1 MMTSSAN
8 PFGVKALTFDVFGT
22 TVDWRGSLIREAE
35 TWGRARNLQVDWASF
50 ADSWRAGYAPA
61 MDQVRK
67 GLIPWMNLDQLH
79 RGILDK
85 LFDDLKIKN
94 VSEAEK
100 EQFNKVWHRLHPWP
114 DTVAGL
120 TRLKTRF
127 FLATLSNGNVSLLVE
142 MAKFAGLPWDAV
154 LGAEIFKH
162 YKPDPETYLGA
173 AALLGCRP
181 QEVMMV
187 AAHPKDLRAA
197 VKLGLRTA
205 FVPRPR
211 EHGDRN
217 PDATTDTNFDIIATD
232 FIDLAEK
239 LGC

>member
-1 MMTSSAN
+1 MVLAQN
-8 PFGVKALTFDVFGT
+8 IFGIKALTFDVFGT

-35 TWGRARNLQVDWASF
+35 EWGRARGLEIDWASF

-67 GLIPWMNLDQLH
+67 GQLPWMNLDQLH
-79 RGILDK
+79 RKILDR
-85 LFDDLKIKN
+85 LFAEYKIEGL
-94 VSEAEK
+94 SEIEK
-100 EQFNKVWHRLHPWP
+100 EHFNKSWHRLHPWP
-114 DTVAGL
+114 DAIAGL
-120 TRLKTRF
+120 TRLKRKF
-127 FLATLSNGNVSLLVE
+127 ILSTLSNGNVSLLVD

-154 LGAEIFKH
+154 LCAEIFRH

-173 AALLGCRP
+173 AEMLGCKP
-181 QEVMMV
+181 QKVMMV
-187 AAHPKDLRAA
+187 AAHPNDLRAA
-197 VKLGLRTA
+197 AKLGLRTA

-211 EHGDRN
+211 EHGARN
-217 PDATTDTNFDIIATD
+217 PDATTDTNFDVIATD

>member
-1 MMTSSAN
+1 MVLAQN
-8 PFGVKALTFDVFGT
+8 IFGVKALTFDVFGT

-35 TWGRARNLQVDWASF
+35 EWGRARGLEINWPRF

-67 GLIPWMNLDQLH
+67 GLLPWMNLDQLH
-79 RGILDK
+79 RKILDR
-85 LFDDLKIKN
+85 LFAEYKIDGL
-94 VSEAEK
+94 SETEK
-100 EQFNKVWHRLHPWP
+100 EHFNKAWHRLHPWP
-114 DTVAGL
+114 DSVAGL
-120 TRLKTRF
+120 TRLKTKF
-127 FLATLSNGNVSLLVE
+127 ILSTLSNGNVSLLVE

-154 LGAEIFKH
+154 LCAEIFRH
-162 YKPDPETYLGA
+162 YKPDSETYLGA
-173 AALLGCRP
+173 AEMLGCKP

-187 AAHPKDLRAA
+187 AAHPNDLRAA
-197 VKLGLRTA
+197 QKLGLRAA

-217 PDATTDTNFDIIATD
+217 PDATMDTDFDVIATD

>member
-1 MMTSSAN
+1 MVLAQN
-8 PFGVKALTFDVFGT
+8 IFGVKALTFDVFGT

-35 TWGRARNLQVDWASF
+35 EWGRARGLEINWPRF

-67 GLIPWMNLDQLH
+67 GLLPWMNLDQLH
-79 RGILDK
+79 RKILDR
-85 LFDDLKIKN
+85 LFAEYKIDGL
-94 VSEAEK
+94 SETEK
-100 EQFNKVWHRLHPWP
+100 EHFNKAWHRLHPWP
-114 DTVAGL
+114 DSVAGL
-120 TRLKTRF
+120 TRLKSKF
-127 FLATLSNGNVSLLVE
+127 ILSTLSNGNVSLLVD
-142 MAKFAGLPWDAV
+142 MAKFASLPWDAI
-154 LGAEIFKH
+154 LCAEIFRH
-162 YKPDPETYLGA
+162 YKPDSETYLGA
-173 AALLGCRP
+173 AEMLGCKP

-187 AAHPKDLRAA
+187 AAHPNDLRAA
-197 VKLGLRTA
+197 QKLGLRTA

-217 PDATTDTNFDIIATD
+217 PDATTDTDFDVIATD

>member
-1 MMTSSAN
+1 MVLAQN
-8 PFGVKALTFDVFGT
+8 IFGVKALTFDVFGT

-35 TWGRARNLQVDWASF
+35 EWGRARGLEINWPRF

-67 GLIPWMNLDQLH
+67 GLLPWMNLDQLH
-79 RGILDK
+79 RKILDR
-85 LFDDLKIKN
+85 LFAEYKIDDL
-94 VSEAEK
+94 SETEK
-100 EQFNKVWHRLHPWP
+100 EHFNKAWHRLHPWP
-114 DTVAGL
+114 DSVPGL
-120 TRLKTRF
+120 SRLKTKF
-127 FLATLSNGNVSLLVE
+127 ILSTLSNGNVSLLVD

-154 LGAEIFKH
+154 LCAEIFHH

-173 AALLGCRP
+173 AELLGCKP
-181 QEVMMV
+181 QEVIMV
-187 AAHPKDLRAA
+187 AAHPNDLRAA
-197 VKLGLRTA
+197 QKLGLRTA

-217 PDATTDTNFDIIATD
+217 PDATTDTDFDVIATD
-232 FIDLAEK
+232 FVDLAEK

>member
-1 MMTSSAN
+1 MVLAQN
-8 PFGVKALTFDVFGT
+8 IFGVKALAFDVFGT

-35 TWGRARNLQVDWASF
+35 EWGRARGLEINWPRF

-67 GLIPWMNLDQLH
+67 GLLPWMNLDQLH
-79 RGILDK
+79 RKILDQ
-85 LFDDLKIKN
+85 LFAEYKIDGL
-94 VSEAEK
+94 SETEK
-100 EQFNKVWHRLHPWP
+100 EHFNKVWHRLHPWP
-114 DTVAGL
+114 DSVPGL
-120 TRLKTRF
+120 TRLKTKF
-127 FLATLSNGNVSLLVE
+127 ILSTLSNGNVSLLVD

-154 LGAEIFKH
+154 LCAEIFRH
-162 YKPDPETYLGA
+162 YKPDSETYLGA
-173 AALLGCRP
+173 AEMLGCKPR
-181 QEVMMV
+181 EVMMV
-187 AAHPKDLRAA
+187 AAHPNDLRAA
-197 VKLGLRTA
+197 GKLGLRTA

-217 PDATTDTNFDIIATD
+217 PDATMDTDFDVIATD

>member
-1 MMTSSAN
+1 MVLAQN
-8 PFGVKALTFDVFGT
+8 IFGIKALTFDVFGT
-22 TVDWRGSLIREAE
+22 TVDWRGSLIGEAE
-35 TWGRARNLQVDWASF
+35 QWGRARGLEINWPRF

-61 MDQVRK
+61 MDQVRR
-67 GLIPWMNLDQLH
+67 GSLPWMNLDQLH
-79 RGILDK
+79 RKILDK
-85 LFDDLKIKN
+85 LLIEHKIDGL
-94 VSEAEK
+94 SETEK
-100 EQFNKVWHRLHPWP
+100 EHFNKVWHRLHAWP
-114 DTVAGL
+114 DAIAGL

-127 FLATLSNGNVSLLVE
+127 VLSTLSNGNVSLLVD

-154 LGAEIFKH
+154 LCAEIFRH
-162 YKPDPETYLGA
+162 YKPDSETYLGA
-173 AALLGCRP
+173 AELLGCKP

-187 AAHPKDLRAA
+187 AAHPSDLRAA
-197 VKLGLRTA
+197 QKLGLRTA

-217 PDATTDTNFDIIATD
+217 PDATTDTDFDVIATD

>member
-1 MMTSSAN
+1 MTSSAN

-35 TWGRARNLQVDWASF
+35 VWGGARDLRIDWAKF

-67 GLIPWMNLDQLH
+67 GQLPWMNLDQLH

-85 LFDDLKIKN
+85 LFAELKIEG

-100 EQFNKVWHRLHPWP
+100 QHFNNVWHRLHPWL
-114 DTVAGL
+114 DSVAGL
-120 TRLKTRF
+120 TCLKKKF
-127 FLATLSNGNVSLLVE
+127 ILATLSNGNLSLLVE

-154 LGAEIFKH
+154 LSAELFKH
-162 YKPDPETYLGA
+162 YKPDQETYLGA
-173 AALLGCRP
+173 AVLLGCKP
-181 QEVMMV
+181 AEVMMV
-187 AAHPKDLRAA
+187 AAHPNDLKAA
-197 VKLGLRTA
+197 AQLGLRTA

-217 PDATTDTNFDIIATD
+217 PDATTDTDFDVIATD
-232 FIDLAEK
+232 FVDLAAK

>member
-1 MMTSSAN
+1 MVLAQN
-8 PFGVKALTFDVFGT
+8 IFGVKALTFDVFGT

-35 TWGRARNLQVDWASF
+35 QWGRSRHLEIDWPRF

-67 GLIPWMNLDQLH
+67 GLLPWMNLDQLH
-79 RGILDK
+79 RKILDQ
-85 LFDDLKIKN
+85 LFAEYKIDGL
-94 VSEAEK
+94 SETEK
-100 EQFNKVWHRLHPWP
+100 EHFNKVWHRLHPWP
-114 DTVAGL
+114 DSVPGL
-120 TRLKTRF
+120 TRLKTKF
-127 FLATLSNGNVSLLVE
+127 ILSTLSNGNVSLLVD

-154 LGAEIFKH
+154 LCAEIFRH
-162 YKPDPETYLGA
+162 YKPDSETYLGA
-173 AALLGCRP
+173 AEMLGCKPR
-181 QEVMMV
+181 EVMMV
-187 AAHPKDLRAA
+187 AAHPNDLRAA
-197 VKLGLRTA
+197 GKLGLRTA

-217 PDATTDTNFDIIATD
+217 PDATMDTDFDVIATD

>member
-1 MMTSSAN
+1 MVLAQN
-8 PFGVKALTFDVFGT
+8 IFGVKALTFDVFGT

-35 TWGRARNLQVDWASF
+35 EWGRARGLEINWPRF

-67 GLIPWMNLDQLH
+67 GLVPWMNLDQLH
-79 RGILDK
+79 RKILDR
-85 LFDDLKIKN
+85 LFAEYKIDGL
-94 VSEAEK
+94 SETEK
-100 EQFNKVWHRLHPWP
+100 EHFNKAWHRLHPWP
-114 DTVAGL
+114 DSVAGL
-120 TRLKTRF
+120 TRLKSKF
-127 FLATLSNGNVSLLVE
+127 ILSTLSNGNVSLLVD
-142 MAKFAGLPWDAV
+142 MAKFASLPWDAI
-154 LGAEIFKH
+154 LCAEIFRH
-162 YKPDPETYLGA
+162 YKPDSETYLGA
-173 AALLGCRP
+173 AEMLGCKP

-187 AAHPKDLRAA
+187 AAHPNDLRAA
-197 VKLGLRTA
+197 DKLGLRTA

-217 PDATTDTNFDIIATD
+217 PDATTDTDFDVIATD